1 MKRNKLKLLIF
12 SVLGLFSTNSI
23 FAAEFHPDSIYSR
36 WIINS
41 RMGDF
46 RNKSQTNHF
55 KTPTTERNIEWDYVP
70 GLVAKAIIMTWEYYK
85 DQSWS
90 TPYYTAIEDNNTRR
104 IFL

>member
-1 MKRNKLKLLIF
+1 
-12 SVLGLFSTNSI
+12 
-23 FAAEFHPDSIYSR
+23 
-36 WIINS
+36 
-41 RMGDF
+41 MGDF